1 MTNLEERCLEI
12 EGVVFK
18 MDYGEEGSFY
28 SQVILADPAIGI
40 TAKALESF
48 GHIDEG
54 SECLCLN
61 NKYILEWH
69 DELRLEREFEFTL
82 RSIEDR
88 YLNRERLMA
97 LFYPENYNDIA
108 ECAFK

>member
-1 MTNLEERCLEI
+1 MTNLEERCIEA

-28 SQVILADPAIGI
+28 AQVVLADPAIGI
-40 TAKALESF
+40 TAKALETF
-48 GHIDEG
+48 GGIDKG

-61 NKYILEWH
+61 NKYILDWKNEI
-69 DELRLEREFEFTL
+69 RLENEFEFTL
-82 RSIEDR
+82 KSIENR
-88 YLNRERLMA
+88 YLDRERLMT
-97 LFYPENYNDIA
+97 LFYPRNFNGIA